1 MYHVLDRRTCSN
13 SSAARTTA
21 TASTTSPSAAGT
33 TTTGTNSA
41 CTAGATTSS
50 TSGAALAVADVA
62 AGHLEDGLDTLHESG
77 AIALDVAQDAVHASH
92 HQHHVPKARPLAHD
106 AAIVRSRPRRR
117 WPWGRS
123 QRWRPRSAGRP
134 VAVAGHVDAH

>member
-21 TASTTSPSAAGT
+21 TTSTTSPSAAGT

-41 CTAGATTSS
+41 CTAGAT